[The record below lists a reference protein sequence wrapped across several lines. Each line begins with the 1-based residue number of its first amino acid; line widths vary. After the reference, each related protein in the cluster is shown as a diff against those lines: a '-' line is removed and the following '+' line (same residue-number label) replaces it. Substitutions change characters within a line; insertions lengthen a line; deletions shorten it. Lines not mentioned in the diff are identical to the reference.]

1 MSKEQDFY
9 NKIQQSNAEEKELI
23 WKKIEPQLVDKIDE
37 VETDGEVLIK
47 KSRPSRSLLII
58 PIALILIGVAI
69 FLICKFTVK
78 NNINDFRYCILEDYY
93 SSETDLTIKQYNEI
107 NEKDLLY
114 FDWYDTTEYY
124 TDSYFRLKSTD
135 EIICLIEEI
144 VDENGNYI
152 TFYVTDNHT
161 EIDVLKMYSDNCSGS
176 LTVGTVK
183 ANWGLS
189 TTEDVAYVNFSYNSY
204 KYFMVIDNDCDQEYI
219 EGLLM
224 SLIK

>member
-107 NEKDLLY
+107 NVCDI
-114 FDWYDTTEYY
+114 F
-124 TDSYFRLKSTD
+124 SRRQSP
-135 EIICLIEEI
+135 IC
-144 VDENGNYI
+144 
-152 TFYVTDNHT
+152 F
-161 EIDVLKMYSDNCSGS
+161 
-176 LTVGTVK
+176 
-183 ANWGLS
+183 
-189 TTEDVAYVNFSYNSY
+189 NSSH
-204 KYFMVIDNDCDQEYI
+204 C
-219 EGLLM
+219 
-224 SLIK
+224 